1 MVIIRNLVMTGILKK
16 IKKICNPGGIT
27 QETIRNLRLHLKISR
42 HSIYKYSI
50 PGAEKWVFRA

>member
-16 IKKICNPGGIT
+16 IKKFATLGG
-27 QETIRNLRLHLKISR
+27 LRKRRSGIFCLHLKISR